1 MQYGHEPSYFVLI
14 LFQTIAGTDEIIDV
28 DSVTGWDVTA
38 AIAIIDRTL
47 PQAGIVIAF
56 PQRDVWLR
64 TSPDTPKEEKG
75 SR

>member
-1 MQYGHEPSYFVLI
+1 M
-14 LFQTIAGTDEIIDV
+14 LFQTIPGIDEIIDV

-56 PQRDVWLR
+56 PQGDVWLR
-64 TSPDTPKEEKG
+64 TSPDTPKEKKG

>member
-1 MQYGHEPSYFVLI
+1 M
-14 LFQTIAGTDEIIDV
+14 LFQTIAGIDEIIDV

>member
-1 MQYGHEPSYFVLI
+1 M
-14 LFQTIAGTDEIIDV
+14 LFQTIPGIDEIIDV

-47 PQAGIVIAF
+47 AQAGIVTAF

-64 TSPDTPKEEKG
+64 TSPDASEEEKG